1 MSPQEQSYLVRVNRN
16 IKFAPFLTAVVT
28 AFTTM
33 IGTSFVLGKKTA
45 EIEAR
50 INSVEAESHEHKT
63 QLTEV
68 KVQLITNT
76 ADIRSLKDWRLEF
89 KK

>member
-1 MSPQEQSYLVRVNRN
+1 MSPQEHSYLTRVNRN
-16 IKFAPFLTAVVT
+16 VKFAPFLTAVIT
-28 AFTTM
+28 ALTTM
-33 IGTSFVLGKKTA
+33 IGTSFVLGQKTA

-50 INSVEAESHEHKT
+50 INNVERDSREHKM
-63 QLTEV
+63 QITEV
-68 KVQLITNT
+68 KVQVITNS